1 MGKHTIVGAKMEFA
15 RVLKPPDNFEDT
27 YQGLSAVNVPIAIP
41 GTLDFRAGQ
50 RGYDPA
56 LMAGIPIPIGT
67 RLLLWLPQPI
77 LVEGLPNPEPY
88 EYRIMWRLR
97 TQDDTNEAAN
107 RSPPGQVG
115 LVGHLNQALPGVPAD
130 NGANPNDQTQER
142 IVIPCALQS
151 ILFEQN
157 EPAST
162 FGDVA
167 NNLRGERY
175 SVRGQSY
182 SSDGLG
188 EAPLVTG
195 TGNKAIASQGVYP
208 FLGAGLG
215 NAGGPTYLPWM
226 VDAMGDEYILLV
238 TRPAGLNANWDFAGA
253 DFGFSRLFGTAN
265 GTRNPIPGVGIYALE
280 GSGAT

>member
-1 MGKHTIVGAKMEFA
+1 MAKHTIVGAKMEFA

-67 RLLLWLPQPI
+67 RLLLWLPQAI
-77 LVEGLPNPEPY
+77 AVEGFPTTPY

-142 IVIPCALQS
+142 IVIPCALHS

-157 EPAST
+157 EPAGT
-162 FGDVA
+162 FLDVT

-182 SSDGLG
+182 APDGTG
-188 EAPLVTG
+188 EAPFVVG
-195 TGNKAIASQGVYP
+195 SGSRAIASQGVYASP
-208 FLGAGLG
+208 GSGTGLF
-215 NAGGPTYLPWM
+215 GGPTYLPWM

-238 TRPAGLNANWDFAGA
+238 SRSDAGTPNWDFAST

-265 GTRNPIPGVGIYALE
+265 GTRNPIPGIGIYALE